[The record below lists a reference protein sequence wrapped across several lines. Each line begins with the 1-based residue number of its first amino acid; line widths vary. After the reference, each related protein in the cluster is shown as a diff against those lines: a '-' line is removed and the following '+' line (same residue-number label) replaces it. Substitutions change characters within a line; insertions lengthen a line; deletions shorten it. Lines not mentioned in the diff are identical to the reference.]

1 MPNAETQGLQGYI
14 SELVAATRDGKI
26 AWKAV
31 NPTTFIWES
40 GQPPARISLQRVER
54 MAQVAVPATAVPG
67 RPMQPPRVV
76 QMPQASYIF
85 QAWDMSSPNAA
96 PVLNLDSPYGT
107 ELNQPLNEL
116 FDLVKSGVSQKTLD
130 FLKSIL
136 PK

>member
-1 MPNAETQGLQGYI
+1 MTNTETQGMQGYI
-14 SELVAATRDGKI
+14 SELIGATRDGKI
-26 AWKAV
+26 ALKAV

-54 MAQVAVPATAVPG
+54 MAQVVVPG
-67 RPMQPPRVV
+67 AAIAGRPQPPRVV

-85 QAWDMSSPNAA
+85 QAWDLSSPNLP
-96 PVLNLDSPYGT
+96 PVLNLDSPHGT

-116 FDLVKSGVSQKTLD
+116 FELVKSGVSQKTLD

-136 PK
+136 PQ